1 MMRIW
6 DKQIK
11 YTDDEIQVWRDE
23 LWISLAD
30 YERKLV
36 NEEKGFEMIFDKL
49 LKKYWNHYYNIKY
62 KASMRLT
69 ALETAFNDSKLK
81 Y

>member
-1 MMRIW
+1 MQEFTQITHDLNALKYEKKQKSTQKFPEEHINNMMRIW

-30 YERKLV
+30 YE
-36 NEEKGFEMIFDKL
+36 
-49 LKKYWNHYYNIKY
+49 
-62 KASMRLT
+62 
-69 ALETAFNDSKLK
+69 
-81 Y
+81 

>member
-11 YTDDEIQVWRDE
+11 YTDDEIQVWRNE

-30 YERKLV
+30 YELKLV
-36 NEEKGFEMIFDKL
+36 CEEKLF
-49 LKKYWNHYYNIKY
+49 
-62 KASMRLT
+62 
-69 ALETAFNDSKLK
+69 
-81 Y
+81 